1 MKEKEKEKK
10 MAGII
15 EELNHIA
22 NEVQVK
28 IENTK
33 PLAGEKFRVFIR
45 SHFFKI
51 PHFLKDT

>member
-1 MKEKEKEKK
+1 MILLCGNELKKKEMKEKEKEKK

-33 PLAGEKFRVFIR
+33 PLAGEEF
-45 SHFFKI
+45 
-51 PHFLKDT
+51 